1 MGIAYLTTKGERMKK
16 KKEKW
21 FIWSKLTKG
30 ELANEYDK
38 LKTKFTKIQADLDF
52 ANEQVNV
59 WKTNCSDLEQE
70 NFKLSAKIKEE
81 ESYTLRSK
89 VHLLEKLVALHE
101 KTPKDTIRYVNNG
114 VNSSVTSTSPFSTS
128 SITTLG
134 K

>member
-1 MGIAYLTTKGERMKK
+1 MKK
-16 KKEKW
+16 KKVKW
-21 FIWSKLTKG
+21 YIWSKLSKG

-38 LKTKFTKIQADLDF
+38 LKTKFTKVQADLDF
-52 ANEQVNV
+52 ANDQINV
-59 WKTNCSDLEQE
+59 WRLNCSDLEKE
-70 NFKLSAKIKEE
+70 NEKLRTKLREE

-114 VNSSVTSTSPFSTS
+114 VNTTGTTTSPFSTSTS

-134 K
+134 T

>member
-1 MGIAYLTTKGERMKK
+1 MKK

-21 FIWSKLTKG
+21 YIWSKLSKG

-38 LKTKFTKIQADLDF
+38 LKTKFTKVQADLDF
-52 ANEQVNV
+52 ANDQINV
-59 WKTNCSDLEQE
+59 WRLNCSDLEKE
-70 NFKLSAKIKEE
+70 NEKLRTKLREE

-114 VNSSVTSTSPFSTS
+114 VNTTGTTTSPFSTSTS

-134 K
+134 T

>member
-1 MGIAYLTTKGERMKK
+1 MKK
-16 KKEKW
+16 KKVKW
-21 FIWSKLTKG
+21 YIWSKLSKG

-38 LKTKFTKIQADLDF
+38 LKTKFTKVQADLDF

-59 WKTNCSDLEQE
+59 WKTDFLDLKQE
-70 NFKLSAKIKEE
+70 NLKLSAKIKEE
-81 ESYTLRSK
+81 EGYTFISK

-114 VNSSVTSTSPFSTS
+114 VNTTGTTTSPFSTSTS

-134 K
+134 T

>member
-1 MGIAYLTTKGERMKK
+1 MKK
-16 KKEKW
+16 KKVKW
-21 FIWSKLTKG
+21 YIWSKLSKG

-38 LKTKFTKIQADLDF
+38 LKTKFTKVQADLDF
-52 ANEQVNV
+52 ANDQINV
-59 WKTNCSDLEQE
+59 WRLNCSDLEKE
-70 NFKLSAKIKEE
+70 NEKLRTKLREE

-114 VNSSVTSTSPFSTS
+114 VNTTGTTTSPFSNSTS

-134 K
+134 T

>member
-1 MGIAYLTTKGERMKK
+1 MKK

-21 FIWSKLTKG
+21 YIWSKLSKG

-38 LKTKFTKIQADLDF
+38 LKTKFTKVQADLDF
-52 ANEQVNV
+52 ANEQINV
-59 WKTNCSDLEQE
+59 LRSNFSDLLKE
-70 NFKLSAKIKEE
+70 NKGLETKLKEE

-114 VNSSVTSTSPFSTS
+114 VNTSANNTSPWSTS
-128 SITTLG
+128 SLTTTI
-134 K
+134 

>member
-1 MGIAYLTTKGERMKK
+1 MKK
-16 KKEKW
+16 KKVKW
-21 FIWSKLTKG
+21 YIWSKLSKG

-38 LKTKFTKIQADLDF
+38 LKTKFTKVQADLDF
-52 ANEQVNV
+52 ANDQINV
-59 WKTNCSDLEQE
+59 WRLNCSDLEKE
-70 NFKLSAKIKEE
+70 NEKLRTKLREE

-134 K
+134 T